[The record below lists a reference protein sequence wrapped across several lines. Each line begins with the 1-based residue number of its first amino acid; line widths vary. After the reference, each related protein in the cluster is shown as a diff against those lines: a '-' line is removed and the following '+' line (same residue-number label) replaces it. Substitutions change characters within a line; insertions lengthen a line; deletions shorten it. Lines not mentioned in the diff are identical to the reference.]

1 MPPTDANGCV
11 VLACRDLAANQAFLE
26 SLGFRLRSVFP
37 ADDPRELGL
46 AGHGLAVLLRRSER
60 DGGGHLR
67 LRGTAARTVT
77 APNGASIDF
86 ASDAPP
92 PPEAPVAAAF
102 AVHRG
107 DTATWHTGRA
117 GMLYR
122 DLVPG
127 RLDGHLIAS
136 HIRIA
141 RGGPVPDYVHFHRLA
156 AQALFVLRGEV
167 QVVYE
172 DQGEPFWMRA
182 GDGVLQPPTIRHR
195 VLACSDGFEVLEVAS
210 PAEHLTCVDDE
221 LALPT
226 ARRFAMRTFG
236 GQRFWLHRAD
246 DAIARPAPEQGF
258 AEVDCGIAAASDG
271 AIGVRTLR
279 AATASADAV
288 STSDQLRVW
297 FATNGTAVVNDQPL
311 AAGDTAV
318 LPPHARIALAAPAA
332 DFALVEFG
340 LRADAPHA

>member
-1 MPPTDANGCV
+1 M
-11 VLACRDLAANQAFLE
+11 LACRDLAANQAFLE

-60 DGGGHLR
+60 DGGGHLQ
-67 LRGTAARTVT
+67 LRGTAARTLT
-77 APNGASIDF
+77 APNGAGIEF
-86 ASDAPP
+86 VREAPAPP
-92 PPEAPVAAAF
+92 APPAGAAF
-102 AVHRG
+102 AVFRG
-107 DTATWHTGRA
+107 DAVPWHTGRA

-127 RLDGHLIAS
+127 RLGGQLIAS

-156 AQALFVLRGEV
+156 AQALFVLRGDV

-172 DQGEPFWMRA
+172 DQGGPFWMRA
-182 GDGVLQPPTIRHR
+182 GDCVLQPPTIRHR
-195 VLACSDGFEVLEVAS
+195 VLACGDGFEVLEVAS

-226 ARRFAMRTFG
+226 ARLDALRTFG
-236 GQRFWLHRAD
+236 GQRFWRHRAA
-246 DAIARPAPEQGF
+246 DAAPRPAPESGF

-271 AIGVRTLR
+271 AIGARTLR

-297 FATNGTAVVNDQPL
+297 FAANGTAVVNDQPL
-311 AAGDTAV
+311 TAGDTAV
-318 LPPHARIALAAPAA
+318 LPPHARIALAAPSA
-332 DFALVEFG
+332 DFALVEFR
-340 LRADAPHA
+340 LRTHAPHA